1 MLGHV
6 CIGIVDHR
14 YDTEFRRQRK
24 LSLSILKDFGF
35 GKDIME
41 ERIQTEVSVLL
52 EKIRDIKSAAF
63 SPDSV
68 VLPCALN
75 VVVSIMFGRRMED
88 RAIGDFSKV
97 SYKFMHSVIE
107 IVAADVLPVLGFLPQ
122 MRRRVATTIDL
133 QNQVFGIIRSS
144 METSEEDS
152 FVRYY
157 EKHESS
163 SLDREQLE
171 YTVRDLLLSS
181 METVTSTLLWALVF
195 LAGREGQRVQA
206 RLWKEIESQV
216 PRERLP
222 SLADR
227 PRLLFLEAT
236 ILEVMRIRTVFP
248 LSLGH
253 WTSCDTTA
261 GGFFIPAN
269 TLASISAGCV
279 DCHFSGFCLKEKMFR
294 S

>member
-1 MLGHV
+1 MY
-6 CIGIVDHR
+6 IGIVDHR
-14 YDTEFRRQRK
+14 YDAEFRRQRK

-35 GKDIME
+35 GRDIME

-88 RAIGDFSKV
+88 KAIGDFSKV
-97 SYKFMHSVIE
+97 SYQFMHSVIE
-107 IVAADVLPVLGFLPQ
+107 IVAVDVLPVLGFLPG
-122 MRRRVATTIDL
+122 MRRRVAATTAL
-133 QNQVFGIIRSS
+133 QNQVFCIIRSS
-144 METSEEDS
+144 MEKADEDS

-157 EKHESS
+157 EKREGCN
-163 SLDREQLE
+163 LDREQLE

-181 METVTSTLLWALVF
+181 METVTATLLWALVF
-195 LAGREGQRVQA
+195 LAGRDGQRVQE
-206 RLWKEIESQV
+206 RLWKEIDSQV
-216 PRERLP
+216 PRGRLP

-227 PRLLFLEAT
+227 PHLPFVEAM

-269 TLASISAGCV
+269 TLASISAIVYG
-279 DCHFSGFCLKEKMFR
+279 L
-294 S
+294 